1 MAHFYF
7 ENTPH
12 GKQKNGIKLNTKT
25 HYDYICREEKY
36 SHMRNREED
45 LVFTTS
51 GNIPEWA
58 DKPGDFWE
66 QAEIHRRKNGRAYRE
81 FRIGLQEE
89 FSLAENI
96 ELIEQLIKE
105 TDIKDHHAYSYAIH
119 DKTATFDKEHKNV
132 HCHLMFNEK
141 VIESDRKL
149 GPEKY
154 FNQYYTNRNDE
165 PTQGYRTSDYFD
177 QKETTVYLRKRWA
190 EIVNEKFKEKDL
202 PCRISEKSLKNQRE
216 DLLLEGKSEEA
227 ELLNRTPAPHLGSAY
242 RNPQT
247 MQLIMECIKQVDDE
261 AENPAKNAED
271 TDINNA
277 SKQEQNIMIFSNDVV
292 IRKVAREIQQE
303 RLRLHREQSQEV
315 ARYEAAE
322 IEKEPLIIT
331 VENVYSYIDDQ
342 VNHYQ
347 QVADDKLAAY
357 KVLKSGILSD
367 EKIRLAAQESAFDG
381 QYEKTRKEYAKI
393 AQKLKSLKQKATTL
407 YGISDKTHEL
417 AIYGRAIKDL
427 TNKRNLL
434 GKQINYYKSAI
445 HGSHKE
451 AIAEILRNL
460 QAKNTEKKI
469 HAKNFYAEYSMAK
482 NQARKYAAALEKLK
496 NKEMDTILF
505 SDKLPPRLNW
515 RCKIDGIKPIFK
527 MPMMVFKGETYAILS
542 SLPTAG
548 ASNNENVEKYCLVNA
563 VKMDDDIIRG
573 KVPLH
578 ELKLSQND
586 SKKWKIISADEI
598 KIVES
603 TDKKFVYLYAA
614 KPQTTKQTFVLSRPR
629 QHYLVQEAQRQ
640 RSNSITK
647 KVSHIAETLVDNGK
661 NPHLNVHWNNDEEL
675 KKDKAH
681 LAEKKMY
688 SDWEL

>member
-25 HYDYICREEKY
+25 HYDYICRKEKY

-45 LVFTTS
+45 LVFTTY

-89 FSLAENI
+89 FSLAENM

-105 TDIKDHHAYSYAIH
+105 TGIKDHHAYSYAIH
-119 DKTATFDKEHKNV
+119 DKTATFDKEHKNI

-154 FNQYYTNRNDE
+154 FNQYYTNRNGE
-165 PTQGYRTSDYFD
+165 PTQGYRTSDYFE

-190 EIVNEKFKEKDL
+190 EIVNEKFEEIGL
-202 PCRISEKSLKNQRE
+202 SCRISEKSLKNQRE

-247 MQLIMECIKQVDDE
+247 VQLIMERIKQVDDE
-261 AENPAKNAED
+261 ADSLAKGPED
-271 TDINNA
+271 TDINGA
-277 SKQEQNIMIFSNDVV
+277 SKREQNIMIFSNDVV

-303 RLRLHREQSQEV
+303 RLRLQREQSLEV

-322 IEKEPLIIT
+322 IEKESLIIT
-331 VENVYSYIDDQ
+331 VGNVYSYIDNQ
-342 VNHYQ
+342 VKHYQ
-347 QVADDKLAAY
+347 QVANDKLAAY

-367 EKIRLAAQESAFDG
+367 EKIRLAAQEKAFDG
-381 QYEKTRKEYAKI
+381 KYQKTRKEYAEI
-393 AQKLKSLKQKATTL
+393 AHELKALKEKATVL
-407 YGISDKTHEL
+407 YGVSDKTHEL
-417 AIYGRAIKDL
+417 AVYGRTIKDL

-460 QAKNTEKKI
+460 QAKNTEKEA
-469 HAKNFYAEYSMAK
+469 HARKLYAEFSMEK
-482 NQARKYAAALEKLK
+482 NQAKKYAVALEKLK
-496 NKEMDTILF
+496 NKEIDTILF
-505 SDKLPPRLNW
+505 SDKLPPRLNR
-515 RCKIDGIKPIFK
+515 RCKIDGTKAISKL
-527 MPMMVFKGETYAILS
+527 PMMVFNGETYAVLS
-542 SLPTAG
+542 PLPTTG
-548 ASNNENVEKYCLVNA
+548 TSNMESVKKYYLVNA
-563 VKMDDDIIRG
+563 VKIDDDIVRG

-578 ELKLSQND
+578 ELKLSQNG
-586 SKKWKIISADEI
+586 SKKWKIISATVG
-598 KIVES
+598 KSVES

-614 KPQTTKQTFVLSRPR
+614 KPQTTKQNLVQSNHK
-629 QHYLVQEAQRQ
+629 QHLLVQEAQRQ
-640 RSNSITK
+640 KSNSIAK
-647 KVSHIAETLVDNGK
+647 EVSHIAETLVDNGK